1 MILIVGDIHGDWA
14 SLNKLINRRQPKI
27 ILQCGDFGY
36 WPGDRRCDPALKLKP
51 ASTHIY
57 WIDGNHEDLKGLQ
70 ALVESGNSTLSDD
83 IPNVIYQPRGSTLE
97 LPDGRNVLFA
107 GGAFSV
113 DNAVRLPGRNW
124 FPDHEI
130 LTEKN
135 LDNFPDP
142 SQVKIDIVIS
152 HTAPREFNVKGLPYE
167 QWPAWWD
174 RTPDPSERV
183 LSEVLRRYQPKQ
195 WFLGHFHRFQQ
206 DKFNGCMWTALDCSG
221 SGRQWWIEL
230 ES

>member
-14 SLNKLINRRQPKI
+14 SLNALIEQHKPDI
-27 ILQCGDFGY
+27 ILQCGDFGF
-36 WPGDRRCDPALKLKP
+36 WPGHIWRDPAKKLKP
-51 ASTHIY
+51 GSTHIH
-57 WIDGNHEDLKGLQ
+57 WIDGNHEDLRELH
-70 ALVESGNSTLSDD
+70 ALVESGKRTLSVDM
-83 IPNVIYQPRGSTLE
+83 PNVIYQPRGSTLE

-113 DNAVRLPGRNW
+113 DNAVRLPGRDW
-124 FPDHEI
+124 FPDHEL
-130 LTEKN
+130 LTEDD

-142 SQVKIDIVIS
+142 SQVQIDVVIS

-183 LSEVLRRYQPKQ
+183 LNEVLRRYQPKQ

-206 DKFNGCMWTALDCSG
+206 DEFDGCKWTALDYSG
-221 SGRQWWIEL
+221 SDRQWWIEL